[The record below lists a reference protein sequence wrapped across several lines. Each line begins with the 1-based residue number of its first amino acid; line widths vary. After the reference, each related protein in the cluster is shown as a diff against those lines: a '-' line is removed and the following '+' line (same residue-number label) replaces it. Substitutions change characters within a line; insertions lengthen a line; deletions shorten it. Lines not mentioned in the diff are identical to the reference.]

1 VAQTPAQQ
9 DQNLE
14 TVRRVY
20 DAYAT
25 RDVDGLLAPL
35 HDDFEISQTDELPWG
50 GRYKGRDGMMEYV
63 KNITTIV
70 ESTLVVEEM
79 FEAGDHVIVIGRA
92 TGTVKSS
99 GKQYDARLVDVCQ
112 VREGKVLSI
121 NIYIDT
127 PATLEA
133 LAE

>member
-1 VAQTPAQQ
+1 MVQTPAQQ
-9 DQNLE
+9 QNLE
-14 TVRRVY
+14 TVKRVY

-99 GKQYDARLVDVCQ
+99 GKQYDVRLVDVCQ

>member
-9 DQNLE
+9 NQNLE
-14 TVRRVY
+14 TVKRVY
-20 DAYAT
+20 DAYGA

-35 HDDFEISQTDELPWG
+35 HDDFEISQTDQLPWG
-50 GRYKGRDGMMEYV
+50 DRYKGRDGMMEYI

-70 ESTLVVEEM
+70 DSALVVEEM
-79 FEAGDHVIVIGRA
+79 FEAGDNVIVIGRA

-99 GKQYDARLVDVCQ
+99 GRQYDVRLTDVCK

-121 NIYIDT
+121 DIYIDT